1 MRHSELDTA
10 QQILLATEMLMAEQG
25 LHALSMQ
32 KIAKAAGI
40 SVGTIYIYFKNKDE
54 LLSELAKYLF
64 ARVDEQLAK
73 NQDLQAPLFEQYRTM
88 WWNFWDFFN
97 QNPQV
102 LKNFYQYTTLPGFS
116 ELVKRCHE
124 GHDPWNKFIKAG
136 QKQRLLNTLP
146 SDVLFALSLESAAKL
161 AFRQAHYAEA
171 YADDILESVIEK
183 TWQSICH

>member
-1 MRHSELDTA
+1 
-10 QQILLATEMLMAEQG
+10 MAEQG

-54 LLSELAKYLF
+54 LLSDLAKYLF
-64 ARVDEQLAK
+64 ARVDEQLEK
-73 NQDLQAPLFEQYRTM
+73 NQNSQSTLFEQYRQM
-88 WWNFWDFFN
+88 WWNFWAFFT

-116 ELVKRCHE
+116 ELVKRCRE
-124 GHDPWNKFIKAG
+124 GQSPWSKFIKQG
-136 QKQRLLNTLP
+136 QKQRVICHLP
-146 SDVLFALSLESAAKL
+146 TDVLFALSLESAPKL

-171 YADDILESVIEK
+171 YAESVLEAVIEK
-183 TWQSICH
+183 TWQSICN